1 MSADFFPDFS
11 AEARVWIYQ
20 ADRPLQPEEIQ
31 DIEVQLVTFCK
42 TWDSH
47 GRPVRAH
54 AKIFDALFV
63 VLIAEQGD
71 DNIGGCSMDR
81 SVRLIQELGK
91 KWNINFFNRLR
102 LAVQSDNG
110 WQLLDPPY
118 PGLTVNTLFHN
129 NTITQ
134 KGNWKNRILPVKGNW
149 PQQFLQL

>member
-31 DIEVQLVTFCK
+31 DIEFQLLAFCK

-47 GRPVRAH
+47 GRPVKA
-54 AKIFDALFV
+54 DAEIRDDLFI
-63 VLIAEQGD
+63 VLIAEQGV
-71 DNIGGCSMDR
+71 DNRGGCSMDR

-91 KWNINFFNRLR
+91 KWDINFFNRLR
-102 LAVQSDNG
+102 LAVQSGNK

-118 PGLTVNTLFHN
+118 PGFCSEALYHN
-129 NTITQ
+129 NTITR
-134 KGNWKNRILPVKGNW
+134 KGDWINRILPVKGNW
-149 PQQFLQL
+149 PQQFLQQ